1 MKKFPA
7 ALLILFIFSG
17 CLGCVGCQVAP
28 DREDYETELA
38 FMLADCNYRN
48 QQNPLA
54 CVKLAERYNERDQNK
69 EQREILDFCKNP
81 KNYPEGWDNEKCR
94 MFLKQ
99 R

>member
-1 MKKFPA
+1 MKTSIVIVAFSF
-7 ALLILFIFSG
+7 FIG
-17 CLGCVGCQVAP
+17 CAGCQLSPA
-28 DREDYETELA
+28 RENYESELA

-54 CVKLAERYNERDQNK
+54 CVKLAERYNDRDINK

-81 KNYPEGWDNEKCR
+81 KNYPEGWDSEKCR

-99 R
+99 RN